1 MIMNPED
8 LAAAGVFVSLSD
20 VEDEAPPEAA
30 GEEDRGRYSNSS
42 GDLWL
47 DMSIANSR
55 FLSGIELQEEDE
67 EEVGEG
73 GW

>member
-1 MIMNPED
+1 MNPED
-8 LAAAGVFVSLSD
+8 LAAAGVFVSLSE

-30 GEEDRGRYSNSS
+30 GEEERARYSKSS
-42 GDLWL
+42 EDLWL
-47 DMSIANSR
+47 DMSMAKSL
-55 FLSGIELQEEDE
+55 FFSGIELQEDED